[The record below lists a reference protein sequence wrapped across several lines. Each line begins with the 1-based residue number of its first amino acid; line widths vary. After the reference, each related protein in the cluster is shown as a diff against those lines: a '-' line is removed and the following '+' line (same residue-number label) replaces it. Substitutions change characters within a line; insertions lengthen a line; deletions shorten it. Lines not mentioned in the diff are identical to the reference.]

1 MLSDPIPDPTSHDTM
16 TTYHDFLASQP
27 EARRAFGA
35 MLLNWRRRNGWTQY
49 TLYNWAK
56 SVGMPDLAISYGNL
70 SVIEQGKAGELR
82 QKAFFQLA
90 ELNRRT
96 AELDWGRPGDPDLL
110 KRLKTGQPIGD
121 HEEPVWGALGF
132 WACYVGLR
140 RVPHPLAITPAPRL
154 STKQTAAMC
163 SRWRRIVRE
172 RIAAE
177 GLDPDT
183 LHARGGSDLFC
194 MLTGFGDYTPTQLAE
209 LWVKGDRY
217 QPDVWIEG
225 WSNA

>member
-1 MLSDPIPDPTSHDTM
+1 MI
-16 TTYHDFLASQP
+16 TYDDFLASQP
-27 EARRAFGA
+27 EARQAFGA

-49 TLYNWAK
+49 TLCNWAK
-56 SVGMPDLAISYGNL
+56 AVGMPELAISYGNL

-96 AELDWGRPGDPDLL
+96 SEHDWGHPGDPDLL
-110 KRLKTGQPIGD
+110 KRLQTGQPIGGSD
-121 HEEPVWGALGF
+121 VPVWGALEL

-140 RVPHPLAITPAPRL
+140 QVPHPLTITPAPRL

-163 SRWRRIVRE
+163 SRWRRIVRV
-172 RIAAE
+172 RIVAG

-183 LHARGGSDLFC
+183 ELSALHARGGSDLFR
-194 MLTGFGDYTPTQLAE
+194 MLTGFGDYTPPQLAE
-209 LWVKGDRY
+209 LWIKGDRY
-217 QPDVWIEG
+217 QPDVWIEQ
-225 WSNA
+225 WANA

>member
-1 MLSDPIPDPTSHDTM
+1 MDSTSHDTM

-49 TLYNWAK
+49 TLCSWAK
-56 SVGMPDLAISYGNL
+56 SVEMPELAISYGNL

-90 ELNRRT
+90 ELNRR
-96 AELDWGRPGDPDLL
+96 AAQQDWGRPGDPDLL
-110 KRLKTGQPIGD
+110 KRLETCQPIGD
-121 HEEPVWGALGF
+121 HGRAVWGALEL

-140 RVPHPLAITPAPRL
+140 RVPHPFTITPTPRL
-154 STKQTAAMC
+154 STKQAAAMC

-172 RIAAE
+172 QIRCKS
-177 GLDPDT
+177 LDIVHN
-183 LHARGGSDLFC
+183 LASLRAIGGESFFC
-194 MLTGFGDYTPTQLAE
+194 MLVDVGDYTPTQLAE
-209 LWVKGDRY
+209 LWIKGDRY
-217 QPDVWIEG
+217 QPDAWIEQ
-225 WSNA
+225 WANA